1 MQTEN
6 SIKPNKFEISKHQN
20 GKCTVLFYDNI
31 IEDKVTDPDGVETTR
46 YLYYMYE
53 VEVNS
58 RDTLAESIEANYDEW
73 LKFAKEENAKRVVA
87 IPDVERI
94 AILEQAVK
102 DIGEVIGNDNF
113 YVIQIRDLKTMTIE
127 DVPKLWRKKVK
138 EKLEEES
145 R

>member
-6 SIKPNKFEISKHQN
+6 SIKPNKFEIIKHQN

-46 YLYYMYE
+46 YLYDMYE

-73 LKFAKEENAKRVVA
+73 LKFAKEENAKRVVE
-87 IPDVERI
+87 IPNTERI

-102 DIGEVIGNDNF
+102 DIGEVIGND
-113 YVIQIRDLKTMTIE
+113 
-127 DVPKLWRKKVK
+127 
-138 EKLEEES
+138 
-145 R
+145 

>member
-6 SIKPNKFEISKHQN
+6 SIKPKKFEISKHQN

-46 YLYYMYE
+46 YLYDMYE

-102 DIGEVIGNDNF
+102 DIGEVIGND
-113 YVIQIRDLKTMTIE
+113 
-127 DVPKLWRKKVK
+127 
-138 EKLEEES
+138 
-145 R
+145 

>member
-46 YLYYMYE
+46 YLYDMYE

-58 RDTLAESIEANYDEW
+58 RDTLAESIEANYNEW

-102 DIGEVIGNDNF
+102 DIGEVIGND
-113 YVIQIRDLKTMTIE
+113 
-127 DVPKLWRKKVK
+127 
-138 EKLEEES
+138 
-145 R
+145 

>member
-6 SIKPNKFEISKHQN
+6 SIKPNKFEICKHQN

-46 YLYYMYE
+46 YLYDMYE

-73 LKFAKEENAKRVVA
+73 LKFAKEENAKRVVE
-87 IPDVERI
+87 IPNTERI

-102 DIGEVIGNDNF
+102 DIGEVIGND
-113 YVIQIRDLKTMTIE
+113 
-127 DVPKLWRKKVK
+127 
-138 EKLEEES
+138 
-145 R
+145 

>member
-6 SIKPNKFEISKHQN
+6 SIEPNKFEISKHQN

-31 IEDKVTDPDGVETTR
+31 IEDRVKDPDGVETTR
-46 YLYYMYE
+46 YLYDMYE

-73 LKFAKEENAKRVVA
+73 LKFAKEENAKRVVE
-87 IPDVERI
+87 IPNTERI

-102 DIGEVIGNDNF
+102 DIGEVIGND
-113 YVIQIRDLKTMTIE
+113 
-127 DVPKLWRKKVK
+127 
-138 EKLEEES
+138 
-145 R
+145 